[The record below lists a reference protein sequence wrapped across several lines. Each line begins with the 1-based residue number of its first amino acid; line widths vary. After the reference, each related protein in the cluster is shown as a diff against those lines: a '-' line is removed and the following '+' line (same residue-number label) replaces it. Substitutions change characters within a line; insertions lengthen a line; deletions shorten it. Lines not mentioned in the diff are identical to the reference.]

1 MKYDYI
7 IVGAGAA
14 GTVIAARLTTE
25 LKNVDEKPVNILLV
39 EAGKENRSKD
49 MDKTM
54 AAPNPMELWGDKSLT
69 FNDCMV
75 ARSAQ
80 QPSRAYPVGR
90 CIGGGSA
97 INGM

>member
-25 LKNVDEKPVNILLV
+25 LKNAEKPVNILLV

-49 MDKTM
+49 MDKAM